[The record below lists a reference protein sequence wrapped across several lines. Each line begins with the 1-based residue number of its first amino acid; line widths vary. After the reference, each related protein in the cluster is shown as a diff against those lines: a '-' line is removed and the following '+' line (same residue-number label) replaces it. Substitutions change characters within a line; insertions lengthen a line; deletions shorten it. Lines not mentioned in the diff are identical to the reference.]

1 MTSGVGMVDRW
12 GDGCP
17 EAGAAPLN
25 SPRPSPPSPGPA
37 SSELGRHSW
46 QISTLTNNIS
56 LDSGKG
62 MWKTKCDK
70 AMESYDGGGVI
81 IFDGVV
87 REGR

>member
-1 MTSGVGMVDRW
+1 M
-12 GDGCP
+12 
-17 EAGAAPLN
+17 
-25 SPRPSPPSPGPA
+25 
-37 SSELGRHSW
+37 GRHSW

-87 REGR
+87 RVGR